1 MISLFFRSP
10 LEGEPKN
17 SRSGFF
23 GGGYAEAQVTAYPS
37 PNALRA
43 FDPPSRGG

>member
-1 MISLFFRSP
+1 VAFEKIHAADIGISPILMDLVR
-10 LEGEPKN
+10 
-17 SRSGFF
+17 F
-23 GGGYAEAQVTAYPS
+23 GSTAYPS